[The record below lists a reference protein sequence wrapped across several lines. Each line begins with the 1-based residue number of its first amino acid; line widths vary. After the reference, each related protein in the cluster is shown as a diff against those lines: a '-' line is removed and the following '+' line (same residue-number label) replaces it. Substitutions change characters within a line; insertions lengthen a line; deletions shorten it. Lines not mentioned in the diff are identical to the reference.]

1 MTPEYVEKK
10 YLSYIKRLKAIA
22 IAALLINLPVF
33 TVVCSVWL
41 IGAVFKVIGEV
52 FTLLS
57 QFLDNFIL
65 FKNYQRQF
73 DRRGAQ
79 ARMAIVLNHAVEM
92 ERGDRE
98 DDSQS

>member
-10 YLSYIKRLKAIA
+10 YLNYTKRLKAIA

-33 TVVCSVWL
+33 AVVCSVWS
-41 IGAVFKVIGEV
+41 IGAVFKVVGEM

-57 QFLDNFIL
+57 AFLDNFIL

-73 DRRGAQ
+73 DRRDAK
-79 ARMAIVLNHAVEM
+79 ARMAIILNHAVEM
-92 ERGDRE
+92 ERDRE